1 MSTRKAQLKT
11 GFIAGLKT
19 GWHSFAWMCEIVIP
33 VSFLVTLLQWSGW
46 LDKIDFALNPLMS
59 FLNLPPEA
67 ALPIITGILINIYAV
82 IAVVT
87 VLPFTV
93 AQMTLIAIF
102 TLICHNLVMEGIVQY
117 RSGINI
123 IKATLT
129 RIVAAVLT
137 VFVVSQFFGD
147 TSQSIVMST
156 ALPTHTP
163 LLDIMTT
170 WARDTG
176 ILLLKVFGIIMFI
189 MILLEISRALGWID
203 RVLIVF
209 KPMMRVLGLSG
220 RTAIMFVAGI
230 IFGLL
235 YGGAIIVAEGKKGT
249 LTREEVEYL
258 HVSLGINHAMIE
270 DPALFAVLGVNILWL
285 WIPRLIMAIIA
296 VQAYRGIN
304 YLRKTRLP
312 WSAKIK

>member
-1 MSTRKAQLKT
+1 MPRRKAQLRT
-11 GFIAGLKT
+11 GFVAGLKT
-19 GWHSFAWMCEIVIP
+19 GWRSFLWMCQIVIP

-46 LDKIDFALNPLMS
+46 LDKIDFALNPLMN

-67 ALPIITGILINIYAV
+67 ALPILSGVLINIYAV

-102 TLICHNLVMEGIVQY
+102 TLICHNLIMEGIIQH
-117 RSGINI
+117 RSGINV

-129 RIVAAVLT
+129 RIVVAVLT

-147 TSQSIVMST
+147 TGQSIVMSSAIT
-156 ALPTHTP
+156 AHTP
-163 LLDIMTT
+163 LLDTMTA

-176 ILLLKVFGIIMFI
+176 ILLLKIFGIIMFI
-189 MILLEISRALGWID
+189 MVLLEISRALGWID
-203 RVLIVF
+203 RILVVF

-220 RTAIMFVAGI
+220 QTAIMFVAGI

-235 YGGAIIVAEGKKGT
+235 YGGAIIVEESKKGA
-249 LTREEVEYL
+249 LTREEIEYL

-270 DPALFAVLGVNILWL
+270 DPALFAMLGVNIFWL

-304 YLRKTRLP
+304 YLGKRRRPRFSQSK
-312 WSAKIK
+312 

>member
-1 MSTRKAQLKT
+1 
-11 GFIAGLKT
+11 
-19 GWHSFAWMCEIVIP
+19 MCEIVIP

-46 LDKIDFALNPLMS
+46 LDNIGFVLNPVMS
-59 FLNLPPEA
+59 FLNLPPQA
-67 ALPIITGILINIYAV
+67 ALPILSGMLINIYAV
-82 IAVVT
+82 IAVLT

-102 TLICHNLVMEGIVQY
+102 TLICHNLVMEGIVQH
-117 RSGINI
+117 RSGINV

-129 RIVAAVLT
+129 RIVAVLLT
-137 VFVVSQFFGD
+137 VFLVSRFFGD
-147 TSQSIVMST
+147 TGQSIIMST
-156 ALPTHTP
+156 ALPTHVP

-189 MILLEISRALGWID
+189 MVLLEISRALGWID
-203 RVLIVF
+203 RVLKVF
-209 KPMMRVLGLSG
+209 KPLMRVLGLAE

-235 YGGAIIVAEGKKGT
+235 YGGAIIVEESKKGT
-249 LTREEVEYL
+249 LSREEIEYL

-270 DPALFAVLGVNILWL
+270 DPALFAVLGVNIFWL
-285 WIPRLIMAIIA
+285 WIPRLLMAIIA
-296 VQAYRGIN
+296 VQVYRGIN
-304 YLRKTRLP
+304 YLRKRYRP
-312 WSAKIK
+312 

>member
-1 MSTRKAQLKT
+1 MSDFKAQLKT
-11 GFIAGLKT
+11 GFIAGLKS
-19 GWHSFAWMCEIVIP
+19 GWRSFVWMCEIVIP
-33 VSFLVTLLQWSGW
+33 ISFLVTLLQWSGW
-46 LDKIDFALNPLMS
+46 LDKIDFVLNPLMS
-59 FLNLPPEA
+59 FLHLPSQA
-67 ALPIITGILINIYAV
+67 ALPIISGMLINIYAV
-82 IAVVT
+82 IAVLT

-93 AQMTLIAIF
+93 VQMTLIAIF
-102 TLICHNLVMEGIVQY
+102 TLICHNLIMEGIVQY
-117 RSGINI
+117 RSGINV

-137 VFVVSQFFGD
+137 VFVVSHFFGD
-147 TSQSIVMST
+147 TSQSIVMSS

-189 MILLEISRALGWID
+189 MILLEISRVLGWID

-270 DPALFAVLGVNILWL
+270 DPALFAVLGVNIFWL
-285 WIPRLIMAIIA
+285 WIPRLITAIIA
-296 VQAYRGIN
+296 VQVYRGIR

-312 WSAKIK
+312 WFS

>member
-11 GFIAGLKT
+11 GFIAGLKS
-19 GWHSFAWMCEIVIP
+19 GWRSFVWMCEIVIP
-33 VSFLVTLLQWSGW
+33 ISFLVTLLQWSGW
-46 LDKIDFALNPLMS
+46 LDKIDFVLNPLMS
-59 FLNLPPEA
+59 FLHLPSQA
-67 ALPIITGILINIYAV
+67 ALPIISGMLINIYAV
-82 IAVVT
+82 IAVLT

-93 AQMTLIAIF
+93 VQMTLIAIF
-102 TLICHNLVMEGIVQY
+102 TLICHNLIMEGIVQY
-117 RSGINI
+117 RSGINV

-137 VFVVSQFFGD
+137 VFVVSHFFGD
-147 TSQSIVMST
+147 TSHTIVMSS

-189 MILLEISRALGWID
+189 MILLEISRVLGWID

-209 KPMMRVLGLSG
+209 KPLMRALGLSG

-270 DPALFAVLGVNILWL
+270 DPALFAVLGVNIFWL

-312 WSAKIK
+312 WFSQSK

>member
-11 GFIAGLKT
+11 GFIAGLKS
-19 GWHSFAWMCEIVIP
+19 GGHSFVWMCEIVIP
-33 VSFLVTLLQWSGW
+33 ISFLVTLLQWSGW
-46 LDKIDFALNPLMS
+46 LDKIDFVLNPLMS
-59 FLNLPPEA
+59 FLHLPPEA
-67 ALPIITGILINIYAV
+67 ALPIITGMLINIYAV
-82 IAVVT
+82 IAVLT

-93 AQMTLIAIF
+93 VQMTLIAIF
-102 TLICHNLVMEGIVQY
+102 TLICHNLIMEGIVQY
-117 RSGINI
+117 RSGINV

-147 TSQSIVMST
+147 TSHTIVMSS
-156 ALPTHTP
+156 ALPTHTS

-209 KPMMRVLGLSG
+209 KPMMRALGLSG

-235 YGGAIIVAEGKKGT
+235 YGGAIIAAEGKKGT

-270 DPALFAVLGVNILWL
+270 DPALFAVLGVNIFWL

-312 WSAKIK
+312 WFSQSK

>member
-1 MSTRKAQLKT
+1 MSTRQAQLKN
-11 GFIAGLKT
+11 GFIAGLKS
-19 GWHSFAWMCEIVIP
+19 GWHSFIWMCEIVIP
-33 VSFLVTLLQWSGW
+33 ISFLVTLLQWSGW
-46 LDKIDFALNPLMS
+46 LDKIDFVLNPLMS
-59 FLNLPPEA
+59 FLHLPSEA
-67 ALPIITGILINIYAV
+67 ALPIISGMLINIYAV

-87 VLPFTV
+87 VLPFTT

-102 TLICHNLVMEGIVQY
+102 SLICHNLIMEGIVQY
-117 RSGINI
+117 RSGINV

-129 RIVAAVLT
+129 RIVAAVIT

-147 TSQSIVMST
+147 TGQSIVMSS
-156 ALPTHTP
+156 ALPAHTP

-170 WARDTG
+170 WAGDTG
-176 ILLLKVFGIIMFI
+176 ILLLKIFGIIMFI

-203 RVLIVF
+203 RVLKVF

-235 YGGAIIVAEGKKGT
+235 YGGAIIVEEGKKGS
-249 LTREEVEYL
+249 LTREEVGYL
-258 HVSLGINHAMIE
+258 HISLGINHAMIE
-270 DPALFAVLGVNILWL
+270 DPALFAVLGVNIFWL
-285 WIPRLIMAIIA
+285 WIPRLLMAIIA

-304 YLRKTRLP
+304 RLRKTRLP
-312 WSAKIK
+312 WFSQSK

>member
-1 MSTRKAQLKT
+1 MKT
-11 GFIAGLKT
+11 GFIAGLKS
-19 GWHSFAWMCEIVIP
+19 GGRSFVWMCEIVIP
-33 VSFLVTLLQWSGW
+33 ISFLVTLLQWSGW
-46 LDKIDFALNPLMS
+46 LDKIDFVLNPLMS
-59 FLNLPPEA
+59 FLHLPPQA
-67 ALPIITGILINIYAV
+67 ALPIISGMLINIYAV

-87 VLPFTV
+87 VLPFTA

-102 TLICHNLVMEGIVQY
+102 TLICHNLIMEGIVQY
-117 RSGINI
+117 RSGINV

-129 RIVAAVLT
+129 RITAAVLT

-147 TSQSIVMST
+147 TSHSIVMSS

-176 ILLLKVFGIIMFI
+176 ILLLKVLGIIMFI
-189 MILLEISRALGWID
+189 MLLLEISRVLGWID

-235 YGGAIIVAEGKKGT
+235 YGGAIIVAEGKKET

-270 DPALFAVLGVNILWL
+270 DPALFAVLGVNIFWL

-296 VQAYRGIN
+296 VQVYRGIR
-304 YLRKTRLP
+304 YLRKARLP
-312 WSAKIK
+312 WFSQSK

>member
-1 MSTRKAQLKT
+1 MTNPKAQLKT
-11 GFIAGLKT
+11 GFIAGIKT
-19 GWHSFAWMCEIVIP
+19 GARSFLWMCEIIIP

-46 LDKIDFALNPLMS
+46 LDKIHFILNPLMS

-67 ALPIITGILINIYAV
+67 ALPIITGMLINIYAV

-87 VLPFTV
+87 ALPFTI

-102 TLICHNLVMEGIVQY
+102 SLICHNLIMEGIVQH
-117 RSGINI
+117 RSGINV

-129 RIVAAVLT
+129 RIAAAVLT
-137 VFVVSQFFGD
+137 VFVVSRFFSD
-147 TSQSIVMST
+147 TSQSIVMSS
-156 ALPTHTP
+156 ALPTHAP
-163 LLDIMTT
+163 LLNIMTT

-189 MILLEISRALGWID
+189 MILLEVSRAMGWID
-203 RVLIVF
+203 RVLIFF

-235 YGGAIIVAEGKKGT
+235 YGGAIIVAESKKGN

-270 DPALFAVLGVNILWL
+270 DPALFAVLGVNIFWL
-285 WIPRLIMAIIA
+285 WIPRLLMAIIA
-296 VQAYRGIN
+296 VQVYRGIN
-304 YLRKTRLP
+304 YLRKARRP
-312 WSAKIK
+312 WFGQSK

>member
-1 MSTRKAQLKT
+1 
-11 GFIAGLKT
+11 
-19 GWHSFAWMCEIVIP
+19 MCEIVIP
-33 VSFLVTLLQWSGW
+33 VSLLVTLLQWSGW

-102 TLICHNLVMEGIVQY
+102 TLICHNLIMEGIVQY

-123 IKATLT
+123 VKATLT

-147 TSQSIVMST
+147 TSQSTVMSS
-156 ALPTHTP
+156 ALLTHTP
-163 LLDIMTT
+163 PLEILKT
-170 WARDTG
+170 WAIDTA
-176 ILLLKVFGIIMFI
+176 ILLSKVFGIIMFI

-203 RVLIVF
+203 RVLKVF
-209 KPMMRVLGLSG
+209 KPIMRVLGLAD

-230 IFGLL
+230 VFGLL
-235 YGGAIIVAEGKKGT
+235 YGGAIIVEEGKKGT
-249 LTREEVEYL
+249 LAREEVEYL
-258 HVSLGINHAMIE
+258 HISLGINHAMIE
-270 DPALFAVLGVNILWL
+270 DPALFAVLGINILWL

-296 VQAYRGIN
+296 VQAYRAIN

-312 WSAKIK
+312 WSARIK

>member
-1 MSTRKAQLKT
+1 MTNPKAQLKT

-19 GWHSFAWMCEIVIP
+19 GWHSFVWMCEIIIP

-46 LDKIDFALNPLMS
+46 LDKINFVLNPLMS

-102 TLICHNLVMEGIVQY
+102 TLICHNLIMEGIVQY

-123 IKATLT
+123 VKATLT

-147 TSQSIVMST
+147 TSQSTVMSS
-156 ALPTHTP
+156 ALLTHTP
-163 LLDIMTT
+163 PLEILKT
-170 WARDTG
+170 WAIDTA
-176 ILLLKVFGIIMFI
+176 ILLSKVFGIIMFI

-203 RVLIVF
+203 RVLKVF
-209 KPMMRVLGLSG
+209 KPIMRVLGLAD

-230 IFGLL
+230 VFGLL
-235 YGGAIIVAEGKKGT
+235 YGGAIIVEEGKKGT
-249 LTREEVEYL
+249 LAREEVEYL
-258 HVSLGINHAMIE
+258 HISLGINHAMIE

-304 YLRKTRLP
+304 HLRKTRLP
-312 WSAKIK
+312 WSARIK

>member
-11 GFIAGLKT
+11 GFIAGLKS
-19 GWHSFAWMCEIVIP
+19 GWRSFVWMCEIVIP
-33 VSFLVTLLQWSGW
+33 ISFLVTLLQWSGW
-46 LDKIDFALNPLMS
+46 LDKIDFVLNPLMS
-59 FLNLPPEA
+59 FLHLPSQA
-67 ALPIITGILINIYAV
+67 ALPIISGMLINIYAV

-87 VLPFTV
+87 VLPFTA

-102 TLICHNLVMEGIVQY
+102 TLICHNLIMEGIVQY
-117 RSGINI
+117 RSGINV

-137 VFVVSQFFGD
+137 VFVVSHFFGD
-147 TSQSIVMST
+147 TSQSIVMSS

-189 MILLEISRALGWID
+189 MILLEISRVLGWID

-270 DPALFAVLGVNILWL
+270 DPALFAVLGVNIFWL

-296 VQAYRGIN
+296 VQVYRGIR
-304 YLRKTRLP
+304 YLRKARLP
-312 WSAKIK
+312 WFSQSK

>member
-11 GFIAGLKT
+11 GFIAGLKS
-19 GWHSFAWMCEIVIP
+19 GWRSFVWMCEIVIP
-33 VSFLVTLLQWSGW
+33 ISFLVTILQWSSW
-46 LDKIDFALNPLMS
+46 LDKIDFVLNPLMS
-59 FLNLPPEA
+59 FLHLPSQA
-67 ALPIITGILINIYAV
+67 ALPIISGMLINIYAV
-82 IAVVT
+82 IAVLT
-87 VLPFTV
+87 VLPFTA

-102 TLICHNLVMEGIVQY
+102 TLICHNLIMEGIVQY
-117 RSGINI
+117 RSGINV

-137 VFVVSQFFGD
+137 VFVVSHFFGD
-147 TSQSIVMST
+147 TSQSIVMSS

-189 MILLEISRALGWID
+189 MILLEISRVLGWID

-209 KPMMRVLGLSG
+209 KPMMRALGLSG

-270 DPALFAVLGVNILWL
+270 DPALFAVLGVNIFWL

-312 WSAKIK
+312 WFSQSK

>member
-1 MSTRKAQLKT
+1 
-11 GFIAGLKT
+11 
-19 GWHSFAWMCEIVIP
+19 MCEIVIP
-33 VSFLVTLLQWSGW
+33 ISFLVTLLQWSGW
-46 LDKIDFALNPLMS
+46 LDKIDFVLNPLMS
-59 FLNLPPEA
+59 FLHLPSQA
-67 ALPIITGILINIYAV
+67 ALPIISGMLINIYAV

-87 VLPFTV
+87 VLPFTA

-102 TLICHNLVMEGIVQY
+102 TLICHNLIMEGIVQY
-117 RSGINI
+117 RSGINV

-129 RIVAAVLT
+129 RITAAVLT

-147 TSQSIVMST
+147 TSHSIVMSS

-209 KPMMRVLGLSG
+209 KPMMRALGLSG

-249 LTREEVEYL
+249 LTREEIEYL

-270 DPALFAVLGVNILWL
+270 DPALFAMLGVNIFWL

-296 VQAYRGIN
+296 VQVYRGIR
-304 YLRKTRLP
+304 YLRKARLP
-312 WSAKIK
+312 WFSQSK

>member
-1 MSTRKAQLKT
+1 
-11 GFIAGLKT
+11 
-19 GWHSFAWMCEIVIP
+19 MCEIVIP
-33 VSFLVTLLQWSGW
+33 ISFLVTLLQWSGW
-46 LDKIDFALNPLMS
+46 LDKIDFVLNPLMG

-67 ALPIITGILINIYAV
+67 ALPIISGMLINIYAV

-87 VLPFTV
+87 VLPFTT

-102 TLICHNLVMEGIVQY
+102 ALICHNLIMEGIVQY
-117 RSGINI
+117 RSGINV

-129 RIVAAVLT
+129 RIAAAVLT

-147 TSQSIVMST
+147 TSQSIVMSS
-156 ALPTHTP
+156 ALPAHAP
-163 LLDIMTT
+163 LLNIMTT
-170 WARDTG
+170 WAKDTS
-176 ILLLKVFGIIMFI
+176 ILLLKIFGIIMFI

-203 RVLIVF
+203 RVLKVF

-235 YGGAIIVAEGKKGT
+235 YGGAVIVEEGKKGT
-249 LTREEVEYL
+249 LTREEIEYL

-285 WIPRLIMAIIA
+285 WLPRLLVAIIA
-296 VQAYRGIN
+296 VQVYRGIN

-312 WSAKIK
+312 WSARIK

>member
-1 MSTRKAQLKT
+1 M
-11 GFIAGLKT
+11 
-19 GWHSFAWMCEIVIP
+19 GWRSFVWMCEIIIP

-46 LDKIDFALNPLMS
+46 LDKIDFILNPLMS

-67 ALPIITGILINIYAV
+67 ALPIISGVLINIYAV
-82 IAVVT
+82 IAVVS

-102 TLICHNLVMEGIVQY
+102 TLICHNLIMEGIVQY

-123 IKATLT
+123 IKTTIT
-129 RIVAAVLT
+129 RIAAAVFT
-137 VFVVSQFFGD
+137 VFVVSFFFGD

-156 ALPTHTP
+156 ILPPHTP
-163 LLDIMTT
+163 LLEILKT
-170 WARDTG
+170 WAIDTA
-176 ILLLKVFGIIMFI
+176 ILLLKIFGIIMFI
-189 MILLEISRALGWID
+189 MILLEVSRALGWID
-203 RVLIVF
+203 RILIIF
-209 KPMMRVLGLSG
+209 KPMMRVLWLSG
-220 RTAIMFVAGI
+220 HTAIMFVAGI

-235 YGGAIIVAEGKKGT
+235 YGGAIIVAEGKKGN

-258 HVSLGINHAMIE
+258 HISLGINHAMIE

-304 YLRKTRLP
+304 YLRRRHLP
-312 WSAKIK
+312 SFTQSR

>member
-11 GFIAGLKT
+11 GFIAGLKS
-19 GWHSFAWMCEIVIP
+19 GWRSFVWMCEIVIP
-33 VSFLVTLLQWSGW
+33 ISFLVTLLQWSGW
-46 LDKIDFALNPLMS
+46 LDKIDFVLNPLMS
-59 FLNLPPEA
+59 FLHLPSQA
-67 ALPIITGILINIYAV
+67 ALPIISGMLINIYAV
-82 IAVVT
+82 IAVLT

-93 AQMTLIAIF
+93 VQMTLIAIF
-102 TLICHNLVMEGIVQY
+102 TLICHNLIMEGIVQY
-117 RSGINI
+117 RSGINV

-147 TSQSIVMST
+147 TSQSIVMSS

-270 DPALFAVLGVNILWL
+270 DPALFAVLGVNIFWL

-296 VQAYRGIN
+296 VQVYRGIR

-312 WSAKIK
+312 WFSQSR

>member
-11 GFIAGLKT
+11 GFIAGLKS
-19 GWHSFAWMCEIVIP
+19 GWRSFVWMCEIVIP
-33 VSFLVTLLQWSGW
+33 ISFLVTLLQWSGW
-46 LDKIDFALNPLMS
+46 LDKIDFVLNPLMS
-59 FLNLPPEA
+59 FLHLPSQA
-67 ALPIITGILINIYAV
+67 ALPIISGMLINIYAV

-87 VLPFTV
+87 VLPFTA

-102 TLICHNLVMEGIVQY
+102 TLICHNLIMEGIVQY
-117 RSGINI
+117 RSGINV

-129 RIVAAVLT
+129 RITAAVLT

-147 TSQSIVMST
+147 TSHSIVMSS

-189 MILLEISRALGWID
+189 MILLEISRTLGWID
-203 RVLIVF
+203 RVLKVF

-249 LTREEVEYL
+249 LTREEIEYL

-270 DPALFAVLGVNILWL
+270 DPALFAVLGVNIFWL
-285 WIPRLIMAIIA
+285 WIPRLITAIIA
-296 VQAYRGIN
+296 VQVYRGIR

-312 WSAKIK
+312 WFSQSK

>member
-1 MSTRKAQLKT
+1 MTNSRTQLKT

-19 GWHSFAWMCEIVIP
+19 GWHSFIWMCEIIIP

-46 LDKIDFALNPLMS
+46 LDKIHFILNPLMS

-67 ALPIITGILINIYAV
+67 ALPIITGMLINIYAV
-82 IAVVT
+82 IAAVT
-87 VLPFTV
+87 ALPFTI

-102 TLICHNLVMEGIVQY
+102 SLICHNLIMEGIVQH
-117 RSGINI
+117 RSGINV

-129 RIVAAVLT
+129 RIAAAVLT
-137 VFVVSQFFGD
+137 VFVVSRFFSD
-147 TSQSIVMST
+147 TSQSIVMSS
-156 ALPTHTP
+156 ALSTHTP
-163 LLDIMTT
+163 LLNIMTT

-176 ILLLKVFGIIMFI
+176 VLLLKVFGIIMFI

-203 RVLIVF
+203 RALKVF
-209 KPMMRVLGLSG
+209 KPIMRVLGLSG

-235 YGGAIIVAEGKKGT
+235 YGGAIIVEEGKKGT

-270 DPALFAVLGVNILWL
+270 DPALFAVLGVNIFWLWL
-285 WIPRLIMAIIA
+285 PRLLMAIIA
-296 VQAYRGIN
+296 VQVYRGIN
-304 YLRKTRLP
+304 YLRKRRRPL
-312 WSAKIK
+312 SGQSR

>member
-1 MSTRKAQLKT
+1 MTNHRAQFKT
-11 GFIAGLKT
+11 GLVAGLKT
-19 GWHSFAWMCEIVIP
+19 GWRSFVWMCEIVIP
-33 VSFLVTLLQWSGW
+33 ISFLVTLLQWSGW
-46 LDKIDFALNPLMS
+46 LDKIDFVLNPLMS
-59 FLNLPPEA
+59 FLHLPPQA
-67 ALPIITGILINIYAV
+67 ALPIISGMLINIYAV
-82 IAVVT
+82 IAVLT

-93 AQMTLIAIF
+93 VQMTLIAIF
-102 TLICHNLVMEGIVQY
+102 TLICHNLIMEGIVQY
-117 RSGINI
+117 RSGINV

-147 TSQSIVMST
+147 TSHTIVMSS

-176 ILLLKVFGIIMFI
+176 ILLVKVFGIIMFI

-209 KPMMRVLGLSG
+209 KPMMRALGLSG

-270 DPALFAVLGVNILWL
+270 DPALFAVLGVNIFWL

-312 WSAKIK
+312 WFSQSK

>member
-1 MSTRKAQLKT
+1 LTKAQLKT

-19 GWHSFAWMCEIVIP
+19 GWHSFVWMCEIVIP
-33 VSFLVTLLQWSGW
+33 VSFLVILLQWSGW
-46 LDKIDFALNPLMS
+46 LDKVDFVLNPLMS

-67 ALPIITGILINIYAV
+67 ALPVISGMLINIYAV

-87 VLPFTV
+87 VLPFTT
-93 AQMTLIAIF
+93 AQITLIAIF
-102 TLICHNLVMEGIVQY
+102 TLICHNLIMEGIVQH
-117 RSGINI
+117 RSGINV
-123 IKATLT
+123 IKATLV
-129 RIVAAVLT
+129 RLGAAILT

-147 TSQSIVMST
+147 TSQGIVMSS

-189 MILLEISRALGWID
+189 MVLLEISRALGWID
-203 RVLIVF
+203 RVLTVF

-220 RTAIMFVAGI
+220 QTAIMFVAGI
-230 IFGLL
+230 VFGLL
-235 YGGAIIVAEGKKGT
+235 YGGAIIVEEGKKGT
-249 LTREEVEYL
+249 LTREEVESL
-258 HVSLGINHAMIE
+258 HIFLGINHAMIE

-296 VQAYRGIN
+296 VQAYRSIR
-304 YLRKTRLP
+304 YLRRART
-312 WSAKIK
+312 A

>member
-1 MSTRKAQLKT
+1 
-11 GFIAGLKT
+11 
-19 GWHSFAWMCEIVIP
+19 
-33 VSFLVTLLQWSGW
+33 
-46 LDKIDFALNPLMS
+46 
-59 FLNLPPEA
+59 
-67 ALPIITGILINIYAV
+67 
-82 IAVVT
+82 
-87 VLPFTV
+87 
-93 AQMTLIAIF
+93 
-102 TLICHNLVMEGIVQY
+102 MEGIVQY
-117 RSGINI
+117 RSGINV

-129 RIVAAVLT
+129 RITAAVLT

-147 TSQSIVMST
+147 TSQSIVMSS

-189 MILLEISRALGWID
+189 MILLEISRVLGWID
-203 RVLIVF
+203 RVLIIF

-220 RTAIMFVAGI
+220 QTAIMFVAGI

-270 DPALFAVLGVNILWL
+270 DPALFAVLGVNIFWLWL
-285 WIPRLIMAIIA
+285 PRLIMAIIA
-296 VQAYRGIN
+296 VQVYRGIR

-312 WSAKIK
+312 WFSQSR

>member
-1 MSTRKAQLKT
+1 
-11 GFIAGLKT
+11 
-19 GWHSFAWMCEIVIP
+19 MCEIVIP
-33 VSFLVTLLQWSGW
+33 ISFLVTLLQWSGW
-46 LDKIDFALNPLMS
+46 LDKIDFVLNPLMS
-59 FLNLPPEA
+59 FLHLPPEA
-67 ALPIITGILINIYAV
+67 ALPIITGMLINIYAV
-82 IAVVT
+82 IAVLT

-93 AQMTLIAIF
+93 VQMTLIAIF
-102 TLICHNLVMEGIVQY
+102 TLICHNLIMEGIVQY
-117 RSGINI
+117 RSGINV

-147 TSQSIVMST
+147 TSHTIVMSS

-189 MILLEISRALGWID
+189 MILLEISRVLGWID

-209 KPMMRVLGLSG
+209 KPMMRALGLSG

-270 DPALFAVLGVNILWL
+270 DPALFAVLGVNIFWL

-296 VQAYRGIN
+296 VQVYRGIR
-304 YLRKTRLP
+304 YLRKARLP

>member
-11 GFIAGLKT
+11 GFIAGLKS
-19 GWHSFAWMCEIVIP
+19 GWRSFVWMCEIVIP
-33 VSFLVTLLQWSGW
+33 ISFLVTLLQWSGW
-46 LDKIDFALNPLMS
+46 LDKIDFVLNPLMS
-59 FLNLPPEA
+59 FLHLPSQA
-67 ALPIITGILINIYAV
+67 ALPIISGMLINIYAV

-87 VLPFTV
+87 VLPFTA

-102 TLICHNLVMEGIVQY
+102 TLICHNLIMEGIVQY
-117 RSGINI
+117 RSGINV

-129 RIVAAVLT
+129 RITAAVLT

-147 TSQSIVMST
+147 TSHSIVMSS

-189 MILLEISRALGWID
+189 MLLLEISRVLGWID

-235 YGGAIIVAEGKKGT
+235 YGGAIIVAEGKKET

-270 DPALFAVLGVNILWL
+270 DPALFAVLGVNIFWL

-296 VQAYRGIN
+296 VQVYRGIR
-304 YLRKTRLP
+304 YLRKARLP
-312 WSAKIK
+312 WFSQSK

>member
-11 GFIAGLKT
+11 GFIAGLKS
-19 GWHSFAWMCEIVIP
+19 GWRSFVWMCEIVIP
-33 VSFLVTLLQWSGW
+33 ISFLVTLLQWSGW
-46 LDKIDFALNPLMS
+46 LDKIDFVLNPLMS
-59 FLNLPPEA
+59 FLHLPSQA
-67 ALPIITGILINIYAV
+67 ALPIISGMLINIYAV

-87 VLPFTV
+87 VLPFTA

-102 TLICHNLVMEGIVQY
+102 TLICHNLIMEGIVQY
-117 RSGINI
+117 RSGINVL
-123 IKATLT
+123 KATLT
-129 RIVAAVLT
+129 RITAAVLT

-147 TSQSIVMST
+147 TSQGIVMSS
-156 ALPTHTP
+156 ALPAHTP
-163 LLDIMTT
+163 LLNIMTT

-176 ILLLKVFGIIMFI
+176 ILLLKIFGIIMFI
-189 MILLEISRALGWID
+189 MILLEISRTLGWID

-235 YGGAIIVAEGKKGT
+235 YGGAIIVEEGKKGT

-270 DPALFAVLGVNILWL
+270 DPALFAVLGVNIFWL

-304 YLRKTRLP
+304 YLRKARLP
-312 WSAKIK
+312 WSARIK

>member
-1 MSTRKAQLKT
+1 
-11 GFIAGLKT
+11 
-19 GWHSFAWMCEIVIP
+19 MCEIVIP
-33 VSFLVTLLQWSGW
+33 ISFLVTLLQWSGW
-46 LDKIDFALNPLMS
+46 LDKIDFVLNPLMS
-59 FLNLPPEA
+59 FLHLPSQA
-67 ALPIITGILINIYAV
+67 ALPIISGMLINIYAV

-87 VLPFTV
+87 VLPFTA

-102 TLICHNLVMEGIVQY
+102 TLICHNLIMEGIVQY
-117 RSGINI
+117 RSGINV

-129 RIVAAVLT
+129 RITAAVLT

-147 TSQSIVMST
+147 TSHSIVMSS

-189 MILLEISRALGWID
+189 MILLEVSRALGWID
-203 RVLIVF
+203 RVLIIF

-220 RTAIMFVAGI
+220 QTAIMFVAGI

-270 DPALFAVLGVNILWL
+270 DPALFAVLGVNIFWL
-285 WIPRLIMAIIA
+285 WIPRLITAIIA
-296 VQAYRGIN
+296 VQVYRGIR

-312 WSAKIK
+312 WFSQSR